1 MTRGTQV
8 VVATTAILGALIAAL
23 SIYYFFWSPA
33 VGAGAFDKDRVAAA
47 KDIFEDVVIKTLLP
61 TFNTL
66 IASILAWVFG
76 KPIVES
82 LAQRIRSSKAPV

>member
-1 MTRGTQV
+1 MTKGTQV
-8 VVATTAILGALIAAL
+8 VVAIAAILGALIAAL
-23 SIYYFFWSPA
+23 SIYYFLVPRSRRC
-33 VGAGAFDKDRVAAA
+33 AFDKDRVAAA